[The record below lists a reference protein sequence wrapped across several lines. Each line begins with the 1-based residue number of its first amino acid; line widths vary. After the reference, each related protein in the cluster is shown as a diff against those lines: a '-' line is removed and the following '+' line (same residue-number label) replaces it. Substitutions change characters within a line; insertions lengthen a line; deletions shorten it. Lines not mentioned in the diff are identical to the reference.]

1 MSNTINKVIY
11 DGNTLIDI
19 TDTTATSGDVMNGE
33 VFYNA
38 DGTRGVGTLS
48 VGNAKNYYGTS
59 STNASTQT
67 KVVDCTGFVL
77 ETGATIDV
85 KFTNKQNYNGT
96 PKLNVNST
104 GAISI
109 TNGLKGIW
117 ASGDVVRFVYDGTS
131 YNMVS
136 MVFGG
141 TATYGSVMLSTA
153 IDSTATNYASTP
165 SAVKQAYDLANG
177 KQDAITS
184 SNKLDIS
191 LVDKSIMTVYLKTDF
206 TIANTNT
213 VYDLTNVEVLE
224 SVGTKLTLSSGKI
237 KIGAGVSK
245 VKVSYTAKCLS
256 PANST
261 RTFTY
266 LMQDINGVATA
277 ITQEGA
283 WFGGTNWQVNIGVTP
298 RILSVNENDTFYLRC
313 YGYKN
318 NTIGGKSSDF
328 IPTILTV
335 EVVE

>member
-1 MSNTINKVIY
+1 MSNTINKVVY

-19 TDTTATSGDVMNGE
+19 TDTTATSGDVKSGE

-48 VGNAKNYYGTS
+48 MGNAKNYYGTS
-59 STNASTQT
+59 STSASTQT
-67 KVVDCTGFVL
+67 KVVTCSGFVL
-77 ETGATIDV
+77 EEGATIDI
-85 KFTNKQNYNGT
+85 KFSNKQSYNGA
-96 PKLNVNST
+96 PKLNINST

-141 TATYGSVMLSTA
+141 TATYGSVMLSNA
-153 IDSTATNYASTP
+153 IDSTATNLASTP
-165 SAVKQAYDLANG
+165 NAVKQAYDLANS
-177 KQDAITS
+177 KQNAITS
-184 SNKLDIS
+184 SNKLDFS
-191 LVDKSIMTVYLKTDF
+191 LVDKSIMTVYLKADY

-213 VYDLTNVEVLE
+213 AYDLTNVEVLS
-224 SVGTKLTLSSGKI
+224 SVGNKLTLSSGKI
-237 KIGAGVSK
+237 TIGSGVSK

-261 RTFTY
+261 RTFMY
-266 LMQDINGVATA
+266 LSHSGTN

-298 RILSVNENDTFYLRC
+298 RIISVNENDTFWLRC

-318 NTIGGKSSDF
+318 NTIGGKANDF